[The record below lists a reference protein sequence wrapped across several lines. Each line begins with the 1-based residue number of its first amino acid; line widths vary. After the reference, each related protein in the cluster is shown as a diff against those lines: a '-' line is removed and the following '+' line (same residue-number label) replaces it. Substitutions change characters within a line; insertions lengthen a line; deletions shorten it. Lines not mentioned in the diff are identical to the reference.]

1 MISNIQHIL
10 ALGSNQ
16 LGQHLT
22 VSSAVH
28 RVLLHIVR
36 LAHIIVPD
44 TQLPSGLV
52 HSPQDCS
59 LVEEQ
64 RLSSVNKCVVKVRLP
79 GLSWW
84 NQLNINVDVIILTN
98 LHMDCQEC
106 RVRNASLCQCTPTHC
121 WSAGMSWLQTS
132 EDCRASEAAEDPSWC
147 TWPGSHRSWPSDY
160 PWHEHSPL
168 LLWHLETEIQPIRC

>member
-1 MISNIQHIL
+1 MSFLYFLKFYFMFYLFIEFWHYQECSPSLDLLTLDNISKDMISNIQHIL

-79 GLSWW
+79 GLS
-84 NQLNINVDVIILTN
+84 
-98 LHMDCQEC
+98 
-106 RVRNASLCQCTPTHC
+106 
-121 WSAGMSWLQTS
+121 
-132 EDCRASEAAEDPSWC
+132 
-147 TWPGSHRSWPSDY
+147 
-160 PWHEHSPL
+160 
-168 LLWHLETEIQPIRC
+168 